1 MGILKWVA
9 WERAR
14 EERKRERE
22 IRKNKAAKMYKQG
35 YTVETMARELGV
47 KPSTVKTYLRE
58 LKKEGKIQ

>member
-58 LKKEGKIQ
+58 LKKEGKIK